1 MSNEHPQP
9 TPAATPEDEE
19 ALREQ
24 ARHEAQE
31 RVAELHVEE
40 GTVKSEGGA
49 SNSPSPEDH
58 D

>member
-1 MSNEHPQP
+1 MTQDQ
-9 TPAATPEDEE
+9 TPPSPPMPDED
-19 ALREQ
+19 ALLEQ

-40 GTVKSEGGA
+40 GTVKSEKGQ
-49 SNSPSPEDH
+49 NSPHPDDH